1 MSALD
6 IKAKPKVDGKAK
18 VESKPIVENKP
29 GVETQGKSRKLL
41 WISICAAIII
51 IAGSAAFFGAP
62 YLKGKIGKSA
72 KKPQPEQVKA
82 TLALDPF
89 LVNLADKEE
98 IRFVKTTFQL
108 GLAEEPNEEA
118 NNTAVIAAI
127 RDSIISLLSSK
138 TAEQILT
145 TQGKDKLRE
154 EIRSRVRSVAPRIDV
169 LEVYIVDFVV
179 QL

>member
-1 MSALD
+1 MPAADTKS
-6 IKAKPKVDGKAK
+6 KPKADI
-18 VESKPIVENKP
+18 VESKPAVENKP
-29 GVETQGKSRKLL
+29 AAESRGKSR
-41 WISICAAIII
+41 IFI
-51 IAGSAAFFGAP
+51 IAVSAVTLIVLGAAAFFAAP
-62 YLKGKIGKSA
+62 YIKAKFKKSG
-72 KKPQPEQVKA
+72 PPREEVKA

-89 LVNLADKEE
+89 LVNLADREE

-108 GLAEEPNEEA
+108 GLAEEPKEEEK
-118 NNTAVIAAI
+118 NSVVTASI

-145 TQGKDKLRE
+145 PEGKDKLRE
-154 EIRSRVRSVAPRIDV
+154 EIRSRIRSIAPRMRV